1 VAERPWGFESPL
13 SHRMQTFSSE
23 IALMEPGTIENGG
36 TSGLDVAVEIGDGWS
51 RRLTIT
57 VAPERVAR
65 ARARERNRLAKSIRL
80 KGFRKGRV
88 PPDVVEQ
95 RFGLELDQIVQER
108 LIEEAYREAVD
119 STEITPAGA
128 ASVSNVQYTPG
139 ERLTFQADVEIMP
152 TVELSRVGGFRL
164 KRDSRPVTDEEV
176 QEILDRVLAD
186 FADWKEVERQ
196 AGTGDQVAVR
206 VAPLAEG
213 EETPAVEAKPYRFVL
228 GTGQALR
235 DVEQAITTLAPGESG
250 SFQVEFSG
258 ESEDDEAEQRR
269 LFVAV
274 DSVEEQVLPELD
286 DELVKRAT
294 GGAQGTTAELEEVI
308 RADLAKHHADEAE
321 GRLRGAILEALI
333 EANSFSLPGSLV
345 DRYLDGMLR
354 APEDADG
361 DELKQARES
370 LAPHAERQIKE
381 EMILDRVIEREGF
394 QPDEED
400 VQRKIG
406 ELAERS
412 GMAPAAVRRRL
423 EQEGQF
429 ESLRRNLAVDRAFE
443 YLKLQSEIEE
453 TS

>member
-1 VAERPWGFESPL
+1 
-13 SHRMQTFSSE
+13 MQTFSRE
-23 IALMEPGTIENGG
+23 IALMESGTIENGG

-57 VAPERVAR
+57 VAPERVAK

-95 RFGLELDQIVQER
+95 RFGVELDQIVQER

-128 ASVSNVQYTPG
+128 ASVSNVQYAPG
-139 ERLTFQADVEIMP
+139 ARLTFQADVEIMP

-164 KRDSRPVTDEEV
+164 KRETRPVTDEEV
-176 QEILDRVLAD
+176 KEILDRVLAD
-186 FADWKEVERQ
+186 FADWREVERL
-196 AGTGDQVAVR
+196 AGAGDQVAVR

-213 EETPAVEAKPYRFVL
+213 EEAPTAEAKSYRFVL
-228 GTGQALR
+228 GTGQALP
-235 DVEQAITTLAPGESG
+235 DVEQAITTLLPGESG
-250 SFQVEFSG
+250 SFLVEFPG
-258 ESEDDEAEQRR
+258 ETEGDEREQRQ
-269 LFVAV
+269 LFISV

-286 DELVKRAT
+286 DELVIRAT
-294 GGAQGTTAELEEVI
+294 SGAQKTTAELEEVI
-308 RADLAKHHADEAE
+308 RVDLGKHHEEEAE

-333 EANSFSLPGSLV
+333 EANSFSLPDSLV

-381 EMILDRVIEREGF
+381 EMILDRVIEREGL
-394 QPDEED
+394 QPDEEA
-400 VQRKIG
+400 VVRKIE
-406 ELAERS
+406 ELADRS
-412 GMAPAAVRRRL
+412 RVAPGAVRRRL
-423 EQEGQF
+423 EKEGQL

-443 YLKLQSEIEE
+443 YLKSQSEIEE

>member
-1 VAERPWGFESPL
+1 
-13 SHRMQTFSSE
+13 
-23 IALMEPGTIENGG
+23 MEPGTIEKDG

-51 RRLTIT
+51 RKLTIT
-57 VAPERVAR
+57 VAPERVAS
-65 ARARERNRLAKSIRL
+65 ARANERNRLSKSIRL

-88 PPDVVEQ
+88 PPEVVEQ

-128 ASVSNVQYTPG
+128 ASISNVHYAPG

-152 TVELSRVGGFRL
+152 TVELSRVGGFKL
-164 KRDSRPVTDEEV
+164 KRDTQPVTDEEV
-176 QEILDRVLAD
+176 QEILDRVLSD

-196 AGTGDQVAVR
+196 ASAGDQVAVR
-206 VAPLAEG
+206 VTPLSEG
-213 EETPAVEAKPYRFVL
+213 EEAPTAEAKPYRFVL
-228 GTGQALR
+228 GTDQALP

-250 SFQVEFSG
+250 SFLVEFPG
-258 ESEDDEAEQRR
+258 ESEGDELERR
-269 LFVAV
+269 QLFIAV
-274 DSVEEQVLPELD
+274 DTVEEQVLPELD
-286 DELVKRAT
+286 DELVKRVT
-294 GGAQGTTAELEEVI
+294 GGAQETAAELEEII
-308 RADLAKHHADEAE
+308 RTDLGKHHADEAE

-333 EANSFSLPGSLV
+333 EANSFSLPVSLV
-345 DRYLDGMLR
+345 NRYLDGMLR

-381 EMILDRVIEREGF
+381 EMILDRLIEREGLR
-394 QPDEED
+394 PDEED
-400 VQRKIG
+400 VERKIA

-412 GMAPAAVRRRL
+412 KMAPGAVRRRL
-423 EQEGQF
+423 EKEGQL
-429 ESLRRNLAVDRAFE
+429 ESLARNLAVDRAFE
-443 YLKLQSEIEE
+443 YLKSQSEIEE

>member
-1 VAERPWGFESPL
+1 
-13 SHRMQTFSSE
+13 MQTFSRE
-23 IALMEPGTIENGG
+23 IALMESGTIENGG

-65 ARARERNRLAKSIRL
+65 ARAKERNRLAKSIRL

-95 RFGLELDQIVQER
+95 RFGVELDQIVQER

-119 STEITPAGA
+119 TTEIIPAGA
-128 ASVSNVQYTPG
+128 ASVSNVQYAPG
-139 ERLTFQADVEIMP
+139 ERLTFQADVEVMP

-164 KRDSRPVTDEEV
+164 KRETRSVTDEEV
-176 QEILDRVLAD
+176 KEILDRVLAD
-186 FADWKEVERQ
+186 FSDWKEVERQ

-213 EETPAVEAKPYRFVL
+213 EEAPTAEAKSYRFVL
-228 GTGQALR
+228 GTGQALP
-235 DVEQAITTLAPGESG
+235 DVEQAITTLSPGESG
-250 SFQVEFSG
+250 SFPVEFPG
-258 ESEDDEAEQRR
+258 ETEGEEHEQRQ
-269 LFVAV
+269 LFISV
-274 DSVEEQVLPELD
+274 DSVEEQVLPELN
-286 DELVKRAT
+286 DELVTRAT
-294 GGAQGTTAELEEVI
+294 NGAQKTTAELEEVI
-308 RADLAKHHADEAE
+308 RVDLGKHHEEEAE

-333 EANSFSLPGSLV
+333 EANSFSLPDSLV

-381 EMILDRVIEREGF
+381 EMILDRVIEREGL
-394 QPDEED
+394 QPDEES
-400 VQRKIG
+400 VVRKIE
-406 ELAERS
+406 ELADRS
-412 GMAPAAVRRRL
+412 GMAPGAVRRRL
-423 EQEGQF
+423 EKEGQL
-429 ESLRRNLAVDRAFE
+429 ESLRRNLAVDRAFD
-443 YLKLQSEIEE
+443 YLKSQSEIEE